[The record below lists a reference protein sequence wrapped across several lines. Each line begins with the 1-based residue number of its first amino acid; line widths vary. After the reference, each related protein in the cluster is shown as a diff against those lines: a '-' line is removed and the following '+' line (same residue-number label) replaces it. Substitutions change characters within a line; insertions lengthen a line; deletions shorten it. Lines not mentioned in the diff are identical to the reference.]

1 MPISKVGAIVPDDDS
16 DTEGFAPRDIIETDA
31 DIQRHAEVGAGC
43 SRTPREQQEQQ
54 EQGFRHGG

>member
-31 DIQRHAEVGAGC
+31 DIQRHAEVSAGADIHSLQRVASSLPECQGC
-43 SRTPREQQEQQ
+43 
-54 EQGFRHGG
+54 